1 MRLDDA
7 IKSFEESERR
17 LAALRRAQS
26 VLGFDGMTCAPKN
39 SAGGRA
45 QTLGA
50 LSRAAHGELLSN
62 ARFEAASAVAE
73 HGEGVDEALLLK
85 ARDALRER
93 EKLLK
98 KDRAL
103 LAEYSV
109 LTGEAFAAW
118 REAKKRSDF
127 SLLCPYLERVVDCA
141 RRTAL
146 AFSREGDPVD
156 YWLNENE
163 EGLKSARLDEWLAL
177 VRGGLE
183 PLLRG
188 ISSRPVPDT
197 GIIHGHFPKYL
208 QQKFTDGLLRLMGVD
223 RARCAVGEA
232 EHPYTTVIDPDDVRI
247 TTHYYEDN
255 VAANMFSV
263 LHEGGHAIYGMGID
277 RSLAGSALG
286 FAASAGMNES
296 QSRLYENMIGR
307 TPAFAEAV
315 LPLLREIFPERFSGA
330 EPGELFRAVCAVRP
344 TLKRTEADEVTYSLH
359 IMVRHELEKKLLRG
373 ELEVRGL
380 PDEWN
385 RLYREYLGIE
395 VPSDREGVLQD
406 MHWPSGLFGYFP
418 TYFLGNAYAAQIAAT
433 MRRERDVDQLVEGGD
448 IPAVTHW
455 LRTHI
460 HRFGRTKTPDELIRS
475 CCGGGFDPGIYVDY
489 LNEKYGALYGL

>member
-1 MRLDDA
+1 MRYEDA
-7 IKSFEESERR
+7 LKAFSGSERR
-17 LAALRRAQS
+17 LAAIRRAQS
-26 VLGFDGMTCAPKN
+26 ILGFDGMTCAPKN

-45 QTLGA
+45 ATLGV
-50 LSRAAHGELLSN
+50 LTRAAHGETLSN
-62 ARFEAASAVAE
+62 ERYDAARTIAE
-73 HGEGVDEALLLK
+73 NADGTDETLLLK

-93 EKLLK
+93 EKLLQR
-98 KDRAL
+98 DGTL

-118 REAKKRSDF
+118 QEAKRRSDF
-127 SLLCPYLERVVDCA
+127 SILCPYLERAVDCA

-163 EGLKSARLDEWLAL
+163 EGLSCARLDEWLAL

-197 GIIHGHFPKYL
+197 GIIHGHFPKHL
-208 QQKFTDGLLRLMGVD
+208 QHKFTDGLLRLLGVD

-296 QSRLYENMIGR
+296 QSRLYENVIGR
-307 TPAFAEAV
+307 SPAFAEAV
-315 LPLLREIFPERFSGA
+315 LPLLRGIFPERFSGA

-359 IMVRHELEKKLLRG
+359 IMVRYELEKRLLRG
-373 ELEVRGL
+373 ELEVSRL
-380 PDEWN
+380 PAEWN
-385 RLYREYLGIE
+385 RLYEEYLGVR
-395 VPSDREGVLQD
+395 VPNDREGVLQD

-418 TYFLGNAYAAQIAAT
+418 TYFLGNAYAAQIAAA
-433 MRRERDVDQLVEGGD
+433 MRRELDVDRLVEGGD

-460 HRFGRTKTPDELIRS
+460 HYFGRTKTPDELIRA
-475 CCGGGFDPGIYVDY
+475 CCGGGFDPGVYVDY